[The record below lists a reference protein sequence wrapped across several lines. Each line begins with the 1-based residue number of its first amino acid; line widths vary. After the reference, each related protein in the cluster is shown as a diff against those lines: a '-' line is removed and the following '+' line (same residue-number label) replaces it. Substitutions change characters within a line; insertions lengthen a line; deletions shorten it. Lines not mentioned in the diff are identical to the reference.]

1 MVGIAAPEAPSMAK
15 EDKSEMTT
23 IAKKQLQ
30 GRGYLVSL
38 STSREGEN
46 LIGKLRVSD
55 AGRSFGKSSTGCGT
69 RSWNSA
75 APCSIGRWGPRP
87 GPPFPRSS
95 RGGEAVARAR
105 RHRAG
110 DGTMAAARA
119 ADPRCA
125 PEPGG

>member
-46 LIGKLRVSD
+46 LIGKLRVSE
-55 AGRSFGKSSTGCGT
+55 AGTQRTVANLVSVWKVDDLELVFGLAAGEGIAKDFVNQAMNLFDLLKYVICG
-69 RSWNSA
+69 A
-75 APCSIGRWGPRP
+75 QIK
-87 GPPFPRSS
+87 
-95 RGGEAVARAR
+95 E
-105 RHRAG
+105 H
-110 DGTMAAARA
+110 
-119 ADPRCA
+119 
-125 PEPGG
+125 